1 MADSKLP
8 RRYNHS
14 HRSFCASSKPL
25 CSLARAVRCKRS
37 GNFKL
42 KTARNVRREMS
53 CVIGGISGLKL
64 ETSLRRYR
72 FSQRPQ
78 TITTVTKRM
87 VPEQL
92 QLHHLL
98 RLYAT
103 SNKDSTARRPAT
115 NGSSRSS
122 QPSLFCS
129 VAETRPILNLSDARR
144 AACCKK

>member
-1 MADSKLP
+1 MI
-8 RRYNHS
+8 
-14 HRSFCASSKPL
+14 
-25 CSLARAVRCKRS
+25 
-37 GNFKL
+37 
-42 KTARNVRREMS
+42 

-78 TITTVTKRM
+78 TMTIYTGTKRV

-103 SNKDSTARRPAT
+103 SNKDSAARPPPRNQRFIAVIAAE
-115 NGSSRSS
+115 SV
-122 QPSLFCS
+122 LFCS
-129 VAETRPILNLSDARR
+129 RNETNFELV
-144 AACCKK
+144 

>member
-1 MADSKLP
+1 M
-8 RRYNHS
+8 
-14 HRSFCASSKPL
+14 
-25 CSLARAVRCKRS
+25 RCKRG

-53 CVIGGISGLKL
+53 CVIRGISGLKL
-64 ETSLRRYR
+64 ETLLRRYR

-103 SNKDSTARRPAT
+103 SNKDSTARPPPRNQRFIAVIAAE
-115 NGSSRSS
+115 SV
-122 QPSLFCS
+122 LFCS
-129 VAETRPILNLSDARR
+129 RNETNFELV
-144 AACCKK
+144 